1 MPQRQPFGRRITP
14 QPQPAV
20 PVRAEPAALRVV
32 APAVVEQPS
41 PFPVEEPAPSS
52 VDQEVQ
58 AWKAARGSKFKIP
71 WRQVYLMASLC
82 FGVASFVLP
91 DSMNDN
97 VDYLLW
103 GLCAMSAYAWYT
115 GRKKKSVTDSAA
127 P

>member
-14 QPQPAV
+14 HLQPAA
-20 PVRAEPAALRVV
+20 PVRVESAALRVV

-41 PFPVEEPAPSS
+41 PPPVEEHAPS
-52 VDQEVQ
+52 VDQELLD
-58 AWKAARGSKFKIP
+58 WKQARGNQFKFP

-82 FGVASFVLP
+82 FGAASFVLP
-91 DSMNDN
+91 DSVNDN

-103 GLCAMSAYAWYT
+103 GLCAMSAYAWFS
-115 GRKKKSVTDSAA
+115 GRKKKPVTDSAA